1 MFRPGDIV
9 KDKQGAVGYIRRVK
23 VKDFST
29 DVDVYYFGAPHHA
42 DIMKDSWGRYN
53 SSELILIARGNKK

>member
-1 MFRPGDIV
+1 MFQPGDIV
-9 KDKQGAVGYIRRVK
+9 KDEQGALGYVRKVK

-29 DVDVYYFGAPHHA
+29 DVDVYYFGDHPGE
-42 DIMKDSWGRYN
+42 WGRYN